1 MRSATIDDVDKRKVF
16 QLPTWKLHFK
26 SGPSDVYRALS
37 TPGGRSRYWADAP
50 EVDGVINFSFPS
62 GHSTEARIE
71 EAIQDRRY
79 RFTWHGE
86 RSLSFDLLPDETG
99 GTDLT
104 VTGQAGPHLS
114 DDISVLLRLKAWVDF
129 GVDLRNHDGSR
140 STGYL
145 DG

>member
-1 MRSATIDDVDKRKVF
+1 M
-16 QLPTWKLHFK
+16 PTWRLHFK

-50 EVDGVINFSFPS
+50 EADGTISFTF
-62 GHSTEARIE
+62 GDGTTTEARIE
-71 EAIQDRRY
+71 EAVPNRRY
-79 RFTWHGE
+79 RFTW
-86 RSLSFDLLPDETG
+86 FDGRELTFTLAPDEAG

-104 VTGQAGPHLS
+104 VDGRSGPHLS
-114 DDISVLLRLKAWVDF
+114 DDVSVLLRLKAWVDF
-129 GVDLRNHDGSR
+129 GVDLRNHDRTR